1 MLPITSVVEADAEN
15 AYVYVFDPTT
25 SKVFK
30 KLVKIGKIYDDTV
43 ELISGLSQGEQI
55 VTRGSGFVT
64 DGEKVKLF
72 HP

>member
-1 MLPITSVVEADAEN
+1 
-15 AYVYVFDPTT
+15 
-25 SKVFK
+25 VFK
-30 KLVKIGKIYDDTV
+30 KPVKIGKIYDETV
-43 ELISGLSQGEQI
+43 ELISGLSRGEQI